1 MGVPARQT
9 ENRQSYHWR
18 GCLWHRS
25 GIQTS
30 QIATPAQAFEMEDEI
45 FIIPYTSGEQLDQTL
60 NDGPP
65 EVKGYCHLPSAPW
78 QLYYQGISL
87 VSKNSN

>member
-9 ENRQSYHWR
+9 ENRQPYHWG

-25 GIQTS
+25 GGKTT

-45 FIIPYTSGEQLDQTL
+45 FIIPSTSGEQLDQTL
-60 NDGPP
+60 NDGPA
-65 EVKGYCHLPSAPW
+65 KIQGYSHLLSAAW
-78 QLYYQGISL
+78 KLHH
-87 VSKNSN
+87 